1 MSYELASSEFDD
13 VLEIIA
19 PLAAGFADSGYQLY
33 LVGGVVRDLIVG
45 GHGALDDI
53 DLTTDAHPKEIKR
66 LLESVSQT
74 LWAQGEKFGTIGAIV
89 NGRDLEIT
97 THRAETYDSE
107 SRKPEV
113 VFGDDLETDLSR
125 RDFTINAMAFSVVAK
140 ELLDPFGGLADLEAR
155 VLRTPD
161 NPEISFIDDPLRMLR
176 AARFIPRFELSV
188 DPGLE
193 KSVTKLGERL
203 SIVSSERVHD
213 ELERLLGVEE
223 PSLGFD
229 FLERTGLLDF
239 IVPGLDP
246 GVRDLACVLA
256 SLSGSVLVRRAGLIV
271 LLGVPDAGSWL
282 RSLRYSTA
290 DRHLTIRLIEGANLI
305 LDSTSSA
312 ADIRRLVALV
322 GVGHV
327 GETMDLARNVAG
339 VLDADS
345 DAGGDAGTSL
355 GIGSGSGSVGS
366 GSVDSDSVGLPS
378 RLAARVGGARSVFL
392 ELGMTENL
400 ANLTGPVSGGEL
412 IAELGLTPGPIVGQA
427 VAMLAEHRLAH
438 GPFDKSEAF
447 DMTRTWLAEP
457 KPD

>member
-1 MSYELASSEFDD
+1 MSYPLVSDEFDE
-13 VLEIIA
+13 VLEIVA
-19 PLAAGFADSGYQLY
+19 PVAAGFADAGYQLY

-45 GHGALDDI
+45 AHGALDDI

-66 LLESVSQT
+66 LLGSVSQT

-125 RDFTINAMAFSVVAK
+125 RDFTINAMAYSVIGK
-140 ELLDPFGGLADLEAR
+140 ELHDPFGGVTDLEKG

-161 NPEISFIDDPLRMLR
+161 DPGISFIDDPLRMLR
-176 AARFIPRFELSV
+176 AARFIPRFGLSV
-188 DPGLE
+188 DPDLE

-213 ELERLLGVEE
+213 ELERLLGVQD
-223 PSLGFD
+223 PGLGFD

-239 IVPGLDP
+239 IVPGLDSD
-246 GVRDLACVLA
+246 VRDLACVLA
-256 SLSGSVLVRRAGLIV
+256 SLSGSVLVRRAGLIA

-290 DRHLTIRLIEGANLI
+290 DRHLTIRLIEGASLI

-339 VLDADS
+339 VLDADA
-345 DAGGDAGTSL
+345 DAGG
-355 GIGSGSGSVGS
+355 SVGASRRARS
-366 GSVDSDSVGLPS
+366 GAYGDDSYRDEPSS
-378 RLAARVGGARSVFL
+378 RLAARVGEARSVFL

-427 VAMLAEHRLAH
+427 VAMLAEHRLAN

-447 DMTRTWLAEP
+447 DLARAWLSEHEP
-457 KPD
+457 D

>member
-1 MSYELASSEFDD
+1 MSYPLASSEFDE
-13 VLEIIA
+13 VLEVVA
-19 PLAAGFADSGYQLY
+19 PVAAGFADAGYQLY
-33 LVGGVVRDLIVG
+33 LVGGVVRDLIIG

-89 NGRDLEIT
+89 NGRDVEIT

-125 RDFTINAMAFSVVAK
+125 RDFTINAMAYSVIAK
-140 ELLDPFGGLADLEAR
+140 ELHDPFGGMADLEAR
-155 VLRTPD
+155 VLRTPGD
-161 NPEISFIDDPLRMLR
+161 PKISFIDDPLRMLR

-188 DPGLE
+188 SPDLE
-193 KSVTKLGERL
+193 KSVTKLGDRL

-223 PSLGFD
+223 PGLGFD

-246 GVRDLACVLA
+246 SVRDLACLLG
-256 SLSGSVLVRRAGLIV
+256 SLSGSVLVRRAGLIA
-271 LLGVPDAGSWL
+271 LLDVPGASSWL

-290 DRHLTIRLIEGANLI
+290 DRHLTIRLIEGVSLI
-305 LDSTSSA
+305 LGSTSSP

-327 GETMDLARNVAG
+327 GETMDLARNMAG
-339 VLDADS
+339 VLDADA
-345 DAGGDAGTSL
+345 DAGGDAGLSRSA
-355 GIGSGSGSVGS
+355 GARDGS
-366 GSVDSDSVGLPS
+366 PS
-378 RLAARVGGARSVFL
+378 RLAARVGEARSVFL

-438 GPFDKSEAF
+438 GPFDKNEAF
-447 DMTRTWLAEP
+447 DLARSWLAET